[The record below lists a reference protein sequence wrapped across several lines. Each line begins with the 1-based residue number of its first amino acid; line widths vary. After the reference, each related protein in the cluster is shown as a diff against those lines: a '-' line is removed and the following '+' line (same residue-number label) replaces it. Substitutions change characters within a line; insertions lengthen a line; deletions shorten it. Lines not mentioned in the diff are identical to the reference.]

1 MLFLPNSPYAI
12 SKKIAKLARVA
23 ALPSF
28 SKPNVNLNESCQL
41 AYSSVQ
47 GDSPRTTFEG
57 GTSKVSRASGTRP
70 RRQIMT
76 SIFTKTALGAAVAA
90 TALVSATPASAH
102 DYYSDHDR
110 GGDTAGAAIV
120 GGVIGLALG
129 AIIASSSNN
138 HRNQSRYD
146 RRYYNNGYNGGGYYQ
161 QGQTGYYNG
170 YNNNGY
176 NNNGYDNNGYN
187 NTYRGYNND
196 RRGYNNNDGYYRR
209 GY

>member
-1 MLFLPNSPYAI
+1 
-12 SKKIAKLARVA
+12 
-23 ALPSF
+23 
-28 SKPNVNLNESCQL
+28 
-41 AYSSVQ
+41 
-47 GDSPRTTFEG
+47 
-57 GTSKVSRASGTRP
+57 
-70 RRQIMT
+70 MT
-76 SIFTKTALGAAVAA
+76 NIITKTALGAALAA

-138 HRNQSRYD
+138 HRNQPRYD
-146 RRYYNNGYNGGGYYQ
+146 RRNNNGYYNNGYNGS
-161 QGQTGYYNG
+161 GYYNQGQVGDYNG
-170 YNNNGY
+170 YYDNGY
-176 NNNGYDNNGYN
+176 NN